1 MDEEADDLLSYPFT
15 TEAEPGV
22 HPRYAALRQS
32 DSLTRVRM
40 PYGEPAWLAIRY
52 EDVRC
57 VHADARFSRALAAHR
72 DQPRAFPVMPEDS
85 LQGMDPPDHG
95 RLRRLASRVF
105 SARRVERMRPLIQQ
119 LANDLLDRME
129 AHGPSADV
137 IRDYGTQLT
146 GAVITE
152 LFGVPREDRP
162 RFAEWARS
170 VTSTTLP
177 REQVEDH
184 VGRLQDYV
192 DAMVDRCL
200 REPSD
205 DLIGVLVDGFGEGRV
220 SRHELVTLA
229 RLMLAAGHDSVNY
242 QIGHCAYLLLTHP
255 AELERLVAD
264 PQLINSAVEELL
276 RFEKTDELAV
286 FPRYAVEDM
295 RLGAGYVRAG
305 EPVLPSRISANHDE
319 RVFDEPDRLDLGRE
333 DNPHLAFGHGPH
345 HCPGAPLA
353 RAELQIA
360 LGSLVARFP
369 GMRLAVPETGL
380 EWESAGLA
388 RELRS
393 LPITW

>member
-1 MDEEADDLLSYPFT
+1 MNDKDDPLSYPFIT
-15 TEAEPGV
+15 QTEPGV
-22 HPRYAALRQS
+22 HPCYAALRLS
-32 DSLTRVRM
+32 DSLVRVQM
-40 PYGEPAWLAIRY
+40 PYGEPAWLATRY

-57 VHADARFSRALAAHR
+57 VHADPRFSRALAAHR

-119 LANDLLDRME
+119 LAEDLLDRME
-129 AHGPSADV
+129 AQGPPADL
-137 IRDYGTQLT
+137 IADYGTPLT
-146 GAVITE
+146 GGVITE

-162 RFAEWARS
+162 RFAEWAKS

-177 REQVEDH
+177 REQVEEH
-184 VGRLQDYV
+184 VGALQEYV

-205 DLIGVLVDGFGEGRV
+205 DLIGVLVEGFDEGRV
-220 SRHELVTLA
+220 SRHEMVTLA

-255 AELERLVAD
+255 TEWARLVAD
-264 PQLINSAVEELL
+264 PWLINSAVEELL

-286 FPRYAVEDM
+286 FPRYAVEDVQ
-295 RLGAGYVRAG
+295 LSTGKVCAGD
-305 EPVLPSRISANHDE
+305 PVLPSRISANHDE
-319 RVFDEPDRLDLGRE
+319 RVFDDPDRLDLGRE
-333 DNPHLAFGHGPH
+333 HNPHLAFGHGPH

-360 LGSLVARFP
+360 IGSLVERLP
-369 GMRLAVPETGL
+369 GMRLAVAETEL

-388 RELRS
+388 RELRT